1 MTKGNDRPKGITATA
16 FGVILFE
23 LVGLFF
29 IKWGTFAAPLPVV
42 LLTVGTVLAIFG
54 AVVWFYWQGRNW
66 ARWII
71 MLQAILP
78 SLIVLIRGYT
88 TRPLAIEILDD
99 SFGLFML
106 YWLNT
111 KRIRTFFQTAPAV
124 RTSN

>member
-1 MTKGNDRPKGITATA
+1 MTKENDRPQGITATA
-16 FGVILFE
+16 FVVILFE

-29 IKWGTFAAPLPVV
+29 VKWGAFAAPLHVV
-42 LLTVGTVLAIFG
+42 LLTAGIMLAIFG
-54 AVVWFYWQGRNW
+54 AVVWLYWQGRNW

-78 SLIVLIRGYT
+78 SLIVLVRGYAI
-88 TRPLAIEILDD
+88 RPLAIEILDD

-111 KRIRTFFQTAPAV
+111 KRIRTFFQTAPTV

>member
-1 MTKGNDRPKGITATA
+1 
-16 FGVILFE
+16 LFE

-29 IKWGTFAAPLPVV
+29 IKLDAFAAPRYFV
-42 LLTVGTVLAIFG
+42 LFTAGIMLAIFG

-71 MLQAILP
+71 MLLAILP
-78 SLIVLIRGYT
+78 SLIILVRGYT
-88 TRPLAIEILDD
+88 IRPLAIEILDD

-111 KRIRTFFQTAPAV
+111 ERIRTFFRTAPRI
-124 RTSN
+124 RTSS